1 MLFHFSKYFQP
12 LDVTCHRISSLFPCL
27 KGTKVLTTS
36 SKRLRKQTKLT
47 KGEDY
52 ETLLFLHF
60 ILFNLEN
67 MIKLIV
73 PSKKPPI
80 RGPKTTALCQKTSV
94 QFPYSGLPGCE
105 YLWRNSLK
113 YENNLLFMWDL
124 FSMLGF
130 PQNKSR
136 FLLG

>member
-12 LDVTCHRISSLFPCL
+12 LDVTCHMISSLFPCL

-36 SKRLRKQTKLT
+36 SEWLQKQTKLT
-47 KGEDY
+47 KGEVY
-52 ETLLFLHF
+52 EALLFLRF

-73 PSKKPPI
+73 PSKKLPI
-80 RGPKTTALCQKTSV
+80 RGPKTTALYQKTSV

-105 YLWRNSLK
+105 HLWRNSLNS
-113 YENNLLFMWDL
+113 ENNLLSMWDL
-124 FSMLGF
+124 FSMLGISS
-130 PQNKSR
+130 K
-136 FLLG
+136 